1 LRNLRPIVAVVAI
14 DALLSVVA
22 TYAILRAYSVFFT
35 REPNPATIVWSAHIA
50 MFWRLGVG
58 VYVAGM
64 VAVMALLLA
73 RRNLALAV
81 RVTAVLVPIVGA
93 MIAVQGALLP

>member
-1 LRNLRPIVAVVAI
+1 MVVI
-14 DALLSVVA
+14 DALLSIVA
-22 TYAILRAYSVFFT
+22 TYAILRAYDVFFI

-64 VAVMALLLA
+64 VAVMALLLS

-81 RVTAVLVPIVGA
+81 GLTATLVPIVGA